1 MKKIIYLFL
10 FSNLLPFIT
19 NGQEINEYYFKFK
32 IESKSE
38 IEKITQLISIDNVKD
53 NYVFAY
59 ANQSEM
65 AVFEKLGYNI
75 EFLQKDIPKSIIMAD
90 SIHEM
95 ANWNRYPTYEVYQQ
109 MMRNFQLNYPS
120 ICKLDSIGTSI
131 QGRQLYVVKISD
143 NVTSDETEPEF
154 FYTSTMHGDEATGYV
169 LMLRFIDSLLTG
181 YGSNSE
187 IDKLINS
194 IEIYIN
200 PNANPDGTYRGGN
213 STVTSATRYNANN
226 EDLNR
231 DYPDPRKGLN
241 NPPQEPENQAMMNFA
256 SSRHF
261 VMSANFHGGAE
272 VMNYPWD
279 TWTTSQNPHADVN
292 WFKKICT
299 DYVNSAR
306 KVKPTYMTDTY
317 SSGITEGGDWYVIT
331 GGRQDYMNYWHH
343 CREVTVE
350 LSSTKLLGVENLD
363 YYWRINRQSL
373 INYLKECA
381 YGFHGTVKNSAGNP
395 LKGAISIE
403 NHDQLND
410 SSIVYSDATIGDF
423 HRPIDTGIYT
433 VVCSV
438 VGYTPLKV
446 KNIPVNLN
454 STIQIDFVIDYF
466 SLAAIPNSVSDSL
479 SNTENLVEHSI
490 VLHNTGLEAN
500 NYTLSIENALEN
512 PWLTINKTSGIINLA
527 SSDTIKATLAKGTLQ
542 PGAYSTNL
550 IISET
555 DGDFYFIPIG
565 IFIPD
570 TSLLIN
576 PLSIDDSLNIYE
588 TSVHKISI
596 YNSGTV
602 SNNYSVS
609 IENTNENTWISCNK
623 LSGSINSLKTDSI
636 EITLTNNYL
645 VSGDYSTLITITES
659 DNDTY
664 AIPVN
669 LNIPVYPDTSIAV
682 NPTTIYDTL
691 EISENSIKEIILY
704 NSGTG
709 QNIYSI
715 SFENNEEPSWI
726 NLSKQKDTIQSLHSD
741 TILVYLSNN
750 SLSAGDYSCN
760 INITEQD
767 SDMYIVNVNLNVP
780 SFKDTSLAVTPTEIF
795 DTLNI
800 SENSIKEIILYNS
813 GTGQNIYSISFENY
827 EEPSW
832 INLSKQKDTIQSEQS
847 DTILVYLSNNSLS
860 AGDYSCNINI
870 TEQDSDIYVVNVNL
884 NVPVV
889 DQIIINKSQKF
900 IQLFPNPFSD
910 HLGIEL
916 EIDKPGNIII
926 QLYDITGCL
935 VEQKT
940 FVSSDAGNRYYNL
953 SNLHKLTSGQYI
965 LRIISNNR
973 IFATPIIKNQ

>member
-1 MKKIIYLFL
+1 MMKKQLYLFL
-10 FSNLLPFIT
+10 LCILFSNILLS
-19 NGQEINEYYFKFK
+19 QEINEYYFKFS
-32 IESKSE
+32 IESKAE
-38 IEKITQLISIDNVKD
+38 LEKITQIISIDNVKGND
-53 NYVFAY
+53 VFAY
-59 ANQSEM
+59 ANQDEFD
-65 AVFEKLGYNI
+65 AFKKLGYKI
-75 EFLQKDIPKSIIMAD
+75 EFLEKDTPKSIIMAD
-90 SIHEM
+90 SVHEM
-95 ANWNRYPTYEVYQQ
+95 SNWDRYPTYEVYQQ
-109 MMRNFQLNYPS
+109 MMKNFQLNYPS

-143 NVTSDETEPEF
+143 NVSSDETEPEF
-154 FYTSTMHGDEATGYV
+154 FYTSTMHGDEATGYI
-169 LMLRFIDSLLTG
+169 LMLRLIDSILTS
-181 YGSNSE
+181 YGSNPE
-187 IDKLINS
+187 IDKLVNS

-200 PNANPDGTYRGGN
+200 PNSNPDGTYRGGN
-213 STVTSATRYNANN
+213 STVSGATRYNANN
-226 EDLNR
+226 KDLNR
-231 DYPDPRKGLN
+231 DYPDPRIGLN
-241 NPPQEPENQAMMNFA
+241 NPPQEQENQAMMNFA

-261 VMSANFHGGAE
+261 VMAANFHGGAE

-279 TWTTSQNPHADVN
+279 TWITSQNPHADVN
-292 WFKKICT
+292 WFKRICT
-299 DYVNSAR
+299 NYVASAR
-306 KVKPTYMTDTY
+306 TVYPNYMKDVT
-317 SSGITEGGDWYVIT
+317 SSGVTEGGDWYVIT

-343 CREVTVE
+343 CREVTIE
-350 LSSTKLLGVENLD
+350 LSSTKLLAIENLN

-373 INYLKECA
+373 IDFMKECT
-381 YGFHGTVKNSAGNP
+381 YGIHGTVKDPLGNP
-395 LKGAISIE
+395 IKGKISIE
-403 NHDQLND
+403 NYDQLND
-410 SSIVYSDATIGDF
+410 SSIVYSDINIGDF

-490 VLHNTGLEAN
+490 LLHNTGLEAN

-555 DGDFYFIPIG
+555 DGDSYFIPIG

-576 PLSIDDSLNIYE
+576 PLSIDDSLDIYE

-609 IENTNENTWISCNK
+609 IENTTENTWISCNK
-623 LSGSINSLKTDSI
+623 LSGAINSLKTDSI

-726 NLSKQKDTIQSLHSD
+726 NLSKQKDTIQS
-741 TILVYLSNN
+741 
-750 SLSAGDYSCN
+750 G
-760 INITEQD
+760 
-767 SDMYIVNVNLNVP
+767 
-780 SFKDTSLAVTPTEIF
+780 
-795 DTLNI
+795 
-800 SENSIKEIILYNS
+800 
-813 GTGQNIYSISFENY
+813 
-827 EEPSW
+827 
-832 INLSKQKDTIQSEQS
+832 QS
-847 DTILVYLSNNSLS
+847 DTLLVYLSNNSLS

-916 EIDKPGNIII
+916 EVDKPGNIII

-940 FVSSDAGNRYYNL
+940 FVNSDAGNRYFNL

-965 LRIISNNR
+965 LKVIVNDEVHSIS
-973 IFATPIIKNQ
+973 TIKN